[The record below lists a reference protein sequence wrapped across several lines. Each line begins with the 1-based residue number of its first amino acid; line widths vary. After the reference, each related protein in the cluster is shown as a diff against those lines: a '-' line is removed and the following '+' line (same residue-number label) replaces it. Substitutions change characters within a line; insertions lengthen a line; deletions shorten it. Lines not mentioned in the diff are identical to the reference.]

1 MRRTAVGVLALRFVP
16 VLALG
21 LAAVF
26 LVAAVAFLG
35 PGLAFVVA
43 VFFGAAVLVVV
54 VLGLV
59 AVLVLVAAAFCR

>member
-1 MRRTAVGVLALRFVP
+1 MP

-26 LVAAVAFLG
+26 LVVVVAFLG
-35 PGLAFVVA
+35 PGLALVAA
-43 VFFGAAVLVVV
+43 VFLGAAVLVVV
-54 VLGLV
+54 LGLVVVV